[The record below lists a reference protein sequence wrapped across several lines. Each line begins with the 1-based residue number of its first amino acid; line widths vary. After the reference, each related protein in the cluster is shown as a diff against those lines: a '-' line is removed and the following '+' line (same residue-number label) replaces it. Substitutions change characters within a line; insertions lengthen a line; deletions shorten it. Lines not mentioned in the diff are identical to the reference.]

1 MLIAHRDRVTLL
13 MGFVEG
19 IDMPD
24 TRVIMTI
31 TFVVG
36 MIRDETYT
44 SRDAAVSRMCRGRF
58 GDEAVRCAR
67 TECVCV

>member
-1 MLIAHRDRVTLL
+1 
-13 MGFVEG
+13 
-19 IDMPD
+19 MPD

-44 SRDAAVSRMCRGRF
+44 SRDAF
-58 GDEAVRCAR
+58 PECAGG
-67 TECVCV
+67 V